1 MQQQNL
7 EIGIAESVQQ
17 ETIILMFGY
26 QVGAT
31 NDGLEIFILVS
42 LVADHG
48 FRSSAMQHCLA
59 TFTTATMPRVLVDT
73 TTDWVE
79 LS

>member
-1 MQQQNL
+1 
-7 EIGIAESVQQ
+7 
-17 ETIILMFGY
+17 MFGY